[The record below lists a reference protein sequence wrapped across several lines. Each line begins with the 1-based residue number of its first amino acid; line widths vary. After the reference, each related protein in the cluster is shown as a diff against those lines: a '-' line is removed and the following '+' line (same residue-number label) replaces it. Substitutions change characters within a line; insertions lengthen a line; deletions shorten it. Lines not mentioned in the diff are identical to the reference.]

1 MADIMKMGKNA
12 NFLGSWDLYD
22 VEGQQIAA
30 TIHDI
35 RDEEVI
41 NNGKSEQCTVLMFEE
56 DIKPMIL
63 NLTNKKTLTKLY
75 KTKETKKL
83 IGKRIT
89 IIYEKVKA
97 FGKVSDALRIK
108 SELPSA
114 VRKVVLKCEQCGN
127 DIQGYG
133 KLNAAQLAEYTAKK
147 YGKKLCNTCASAEAE
162 KNDHQ
167 EETHNGTDE

>member
-22 VEGQQIAA
+22 ISSQQITA

-41 NNGKSEQCTVLMFEE
+41 NNGKSEHCTVLIFKE

-63 NLTNKKTLTKLY
+63 NLTNKKTLVKLY

-83 IGKRIT
+83 IGKRVT
-89 IIYEKVKA
+89 IVYEKVKA

-108 SELPSA
+108 SEVPAETPKSMP
-114 VRKVVLKCEQCGN
+114 KCENCGN
-127 DIQGYG
+127 DIKSFGKMNSESLAQYTKQNYG
-133 KLNAAQLAEYTAKK
+133 KS
-147 YGKKLCNTCASAEAE
+147 LCSDCATIEAE
-162 KNDHQ
+162 RQ
-167 EETHNGTDE
+167 EKQQ

>member
-22 VEGQQIAA
+22 ISSQQITA

-35 RDEEVI
+35 RDEEVV
-41 NNGKSEQCTVLMFEE
+41 NNGKSEHCTVLIFKE

-83 IGKRIT
+83 IGKRVT

-108 SELPSA
+108 SEVPAETPKSA
-114 VRKVVLKCEQCGN
+114 PVCEKCGK
-127 DIQGYG
+127 DIQGFG
-133 KLNAAQLAEYTAKK
+133 KMNAEQIAKYTAQK
-147 YGKKLCNTCASAEAE
+147 YGKRLCNGCATEEAE
-162 KNDHQ
+162 KQGGNND
-167 EETHNGTDE
+167 TDE